1 MRLRY
6 IVSAPHRH
14 GREARKPAAGT
25 FTSLPHTHMHAHT
38 PSTHTCTNGHSLNVG
53 VAHTHIHIYTHTHS
67 SRTLAH
73 LQSCIIKP
81 IKEMSLISRGVSA
94 LVHHWGFLAGAGDMQ
109 SSSSSLWDLSH
120 HALIRHS
127 SKLYWDSWFSRAG
140 LAHKSIQSSSGH
152 LWMRFKGFENESGEN
167 VGLVWHT
174 ATSLA
179 CVSSVPHP
187 PPYPLIEKPVILF
200 PLPAG
205 KTFIILTAEHRP
217 TGMSESGFTTMVWSE
232 ERRCRESNSRV
243 TLGKYPPAPSW
254 KLVLFSCFA
263 RSNAP
268 LRPLDHLQLCWWQIP
283 STLWTISAKER
294 LILQLLSP
302 KYNSPV
308 TRSLIQ
314 HTFSRS
320 ACVSIWRKPTGG
332 RRWIPTA
339 LYS

>member
-25 FTSLPHTHMHAHT
+25 FTGLPHTHMHAHT
-38 PSTHTCTNGHSLNVG
+38 PSTPPHTCTNGNSLNVG
-53 VAHTHIHIYTHTHS
+53 VAHTNMHIYTHTHTHS

-167 VGLVWHT
+167 VGLAWHT
-174 ATSLA
+174 ASVFCPPPSSIPSHWKTCNL
-179 CVSSVPHP
+179 VSS
-187 PPYPLIEKPVILF
+187 
-200 PLPAG
+200 
-205 KTFIILTAEHRP
+205 
-217 TGMSESGFTTMVWSE
+217 S
-232 ERRCRESNSRV
+232 CREN
-243 TLGKYPPAPSW
+243 LYYPHRRAQAHWDEW
-254 KLVLFSCFA
+254 KWLHNNGVK
-263 RSNAP
+263 
-268 LRPLDHLQLCWWQIP
+268 WGE
-283 STLWTISAKER
+283 K
-294 LILQLLSP
+294 
-302 KYNSPV
+302 V
-308 TRSLIQ
+308 
-314 HTFSRS
+314 
-320 ACVSIWRKPTGG
+320 
-332 RRWIPTA
+332 
-339 LYS
+339 